1 MILNTGKYINVMRE
15 NKEFSH
21 PPFINDI
28 LKNYDVYLKNQ
39 DFSKPI
45 EESYQWA
52 NQNLIKLILVDYKL
66 VERL

>member
-15 NKEFSH
+15 NKH
-21 PPFINDI
+21 HTNPPFMNDI

-45 EESYQWA
+45 MESYEWA
-52 NQNLIKLILVDYKL
+52 NQNLTRLILIDFKL
-66 VERL
+66 

>member
-1 MILNTGKYINVMRE
+1 MILNTGKYLNVMRE

-28 LKNYDVYLKNQ
+28 LKNYDIYLKNQ

-45 EESYQWA
+45 E
-52 NQNLIKLILVDYKL
+52 
-66 VERL
+66 